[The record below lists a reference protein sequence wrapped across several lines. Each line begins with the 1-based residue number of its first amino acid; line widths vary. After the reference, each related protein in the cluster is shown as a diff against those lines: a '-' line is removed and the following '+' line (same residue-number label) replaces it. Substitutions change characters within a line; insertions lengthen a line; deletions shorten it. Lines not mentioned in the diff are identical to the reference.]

1 MYDHSTTSSRNG
13 YTTMSGLSESN
24 AQHKLTGIQ
33 SQLTMLK
40 QNLSSN
46 EVRSEKK
53 FQGVEE
59 SARQLKIQLETQE
72 TQLSEVQKNVQ
83 DLTRQNFELGET
95 VKRLEAQI
103 EQENT
108 LVHKKFN
115 KLWKKVDRRWTFF
128 PAGGGDEYL
137 LAKKEF
143 DQQHN

>member
-1 MYDHSTTSSRNG
+1 
-13 YTTMSGLSESN
+13 MSGLSESN

-72 TQLSEVQKNVQ
+72 TQLSEVQKKCARFNQ
-83 DLTRQNFELGET
+83 
-95 VKRLEAQI
+95 A
-103 EQENT
+103 
-108 LVHKKFN
+108 KF
-115 KLWKKVDRRWTFF
+115 
-128 PAGGGDEYL
+128 
-137 LAKKEF
+137 
-143 DQQHN
+143 